1 MEKSEPQNSSFQQ
14 EKDVV
19 SLGNYV
25 FALASWWRE
34 SVLGMILAGVGGA
47 GLLLTVELILPRYE
61 SFCDVAVI
69 PTEANVSIDDTLR
82 MATASVRARH
92 FEAEARREGLLGLVN
107 NGSVARAV
115 AERLRNRWGE
125 KNPKPAELLEQIH
138 SRLVVSIK
146 SQNRANIS
154 DLIRITARAD
164 RAEKAAALADAWAD
178 EYVKHVNVLYQQ
190 VPENVLHGVASELTA
205 AREAYTVTQRKLESF
220 IANDPTPQLERLID
234 QKRNIIESIKEI
246 RAAATQAHFS
256 KIRNN
261 FEGRSFFEST
271 LAAGRNAALKE
282 TYETLRILY
291 QLRAKSRAL
300 RLQIKNGGEGPV
312 HSNYVPLLLL
322 KAEAFGSLS
331 KLSDALDIN
340 LDGTYRIHANL
351 AEQEADVD
359 AFIEALEDLYMKTT
373 EDLTKLT
380 QSLFKR
386 ASGRMDGSNTSPLD
400 LSDGILIYSPL
411 SLHPTQT
418 LSQSTTTSLTFDDDE
433 FSLPALEE
441 EIQTLVAKK
450 EKSDAMLKHIT
461 QERDIQRS
469 ALESLQNES
478 IELQLT
484 RASASAQVR
493 LAAQAVLATDTIYPS
508 PLLIAFLGGSAG
520 LLAMMGLA
528 LAANGTGVRPPLERL
543 GPLRSKKR
551 GDDR

>member
-14 EKDVV
+14 GKDVV
-19 SLGNYV
+19 PLGGYI
-25 FALASWWRE
+25 FALAAWWRE

-47 GLLLTVELILPRYE
+47 GLLLTAELILPRYE

-220 IANDPTPQLERLID
+220 IANDTTPQLERLID
-234 QKRNIIESIKEI
+234 QKRRVIENVKGV
-246 RAAATQAHFS
+246 RTAAIEAHFS
-256 KIRNN
+256 KIRNS
-261 FEGRSFFEST
+261 FEGRSSFESI
-271 LAAGRNAALKE
+271 LAEGRNAALKE
-282 TYETLRILY
+282 NYETLRILY
-291 QLRAKSRAL
+291 QLRTRARAL
-300 RLQIKNGGEGPV
+300 RLQIKSGGEGPV
-312 HSNYVPLLLL
+312 HSSYVPLLLL

-331 KLSDALDIN
+331 KFSDALDIN

-359 AFIEALEDLYMKTT
+359 ALIEALEDLYMKTT
-373 EDLTKLT
+373 ENVTKIT
-380 QSLFKR
+380 QSLSRKEK
-386 ASGRMDGSNTSPLD
+386 GSNTSP
-400 LSDGILIYSPL
+400 SDTLTDGPLIYSSFPSSPTPTPQPINLPL
-411 SLHPTQT
+411 NFS
-418 LSQSTTTSLTFDDDE
+418 DDE
-433 FSLPALEE
+433 FSLPTLEG
-441 EIQTLVAKK
+441 EIQTLEAKK
-450 EKSDAMLKHIT
+450 EKNEAMLKYLI

-478 IELQLT
+478 VELQLT

-493 LAAQAVLATDTIYPS
+493 LAAQAVLATDTTYPS
-508 PLLIAFLGGSAG
+508 PLLIAFLGGFAG

-528 LAANGTGVRPPLERL
+528 LAANGTGVRPPLERR